1 VSGDPVQLWDAPSP
15 VDLGETPAAF
25 LERLRRATLLRV
37 PGRDR
42 SRVRAFSTLLHGNE
56 PSGLRALHRWLSLGA
71 TPAVDLLCFVGA
83 VEAAHAEPG
92 FAHRMLPG
100 GRDLNRCFT
109 APFEGPEGRVAE
121 AVLAHLR
128 AAGCE
133 ALVDVHNNT
142 GHNPP
147 YAVASRTDPERLAL
161 ASSFAERFVDC
172 DLRLGTVIEAT
183 EDYFPGITLEC
194 GRAGDPAADEEAW
207 RILVRFAEAEELP
220 RKAEGPL
227 TVLHEPVRV
236 SLRAGCSVAFDTSPQ
251 AIADLTVADDI
262 DRHNF
267 ETVPPGTRVGWL
279 GQPGEWPLEA
289 RGAHGHDVSRELFTE
304 RDGCLVTQRELVP
317 MMMTT
322 DPVIARLDCLF
333 YVVRPRDVDDLRGW

>member
-1 VSGDPVQLWDAPSP
+1 MSGDPVRIWEAPSP
-15 VDLGETPAAF
+15 AELGETPEAF
-25 LERLRRATLLRV
+25 LERLERATLLRI

-42 SRVRAFSTLLHGNE
+42 THTRVFSALLHGNE
-56 PSGLRALHRWLSLGA
+56 PSGLRALHRWLLRGVA
-71 TPAVDLLCFVGA
+71 PAVDLLCFVGA

-100 GRDLNRCFT
+100 GRDLNRCF
-109 APFEGPEGRVAE
+109 APPFTGPEGRVAK
-121 AVLAHLR
+121 ALLAHLR
-128 AAGCE
+128 AARCQ
-133 ALVDVHNNT
+133 ALVDVNNNT

-161 ASSFAERFVDC
+161 ASWFADRFVDL
-172 DLRLGTVIEAT
+172 DLRLGTMIEAT
-183 EDYFPGITLEC
+183 QDDFPGITLEC
-194 GRAGDPAADEEAW
+194 GRAGDPAADDEAE
-207 RILVRFAEAEELP
+207 RILTRFAEAEELP
-220 RKAEGPL
+220 RKAARPL

-236 SLRAGCSVAFDTSPQ
+236 SLRPGCSVAFDASPQ
-251 AIADLTVADDI
+251 AIADLTVVDDI

-289 RGAHGHDVSRELFTE
+289 RGANGRDVSRELFSE
-304 RDGCLVTQRELVP
+304 RDGCVVTQRELVP
-317 MMMTT
+317 MMITT

-333 YVVRPRDVDDLRGW
+333 YVVRPRDVSDLAT

>member
-1 VSGDPVQLWDAPSP
+1 VSEEAVRVWDAPAP
-15 VDLGETPAAF
+15 AALGETPEAF
-25 LERLRRATLLRV
+25 LERLGRATLLRL

-42 SRVRAFSTLLHGNE
+42 SRTRAFSTLLHGNE
-56 PSGLRALHRWLSLGA
+56 PSGLRALHRWLRSGA

-100 GRDLNRCFT
+100 GRDLNRCF
-109 APFEGPEGRVAE
+109 APPFEGPEGRVA
-121 AVLAHLR
+121 AALLTLLR
-128 AAGCE
+128 EAGCE

-147 YAVASRTDPERLAL
+147 YVVAPRTDPERLAL
-161 ASSFAERFVDC
+161 AARFAERFVDC

-183 EDYFPGITLEC
+183 QDDFPGITVEC

-207 RILVRFAEAEELP
+207 RILTRFAESETLP
-220 RKAEGPL
+220 TAPERHL

-236 SLRAGCSVAFDTSPQ
+236 SLREGCSVAFDRAPQ
-251 AIADLTVADDI
+251 AIADFTVADDI

-267 ETVPPGTRVGWL
+267 ETVPPGTLVGWL
-279 GQPGEWPLEA
+279 GQPGEWPIE
-289 RGAHGHDVSRELFTE
+289 AHGADGRDVSRELFRE
-304 RDGCLVTQRELVP
+304 RDGSLVTAREIVP

-322 DPVIARLDCLF
+322 DPVVARLDCLF
-333 YVVRPRDVDDLRGW
+333 YAVRPRDVGDLFG

>member
-1 VSGDPVQLWDAPSP
+1 MSGNAIQLWDAPTP
-15 VDLGETPAAF
+15 ADLGATPTAF
-25 LERLRRATLLRV
+25 LERLGRATLLRV

-42 SRVRAFSTLLHGNE
+42 GRVRAFSTLLHGNE
-56 PSGLRALHRWLSLGA
+56 PSGLRALHRWLSRA
-71 TPAVDLLCFVGA
+71 PTPAVDLLCFVGA
-83 VEAAHAEPG
+83 IEAAHAEPG

-109 APFEGPEGRVAE
+109 PPFEGAEGRLAE
-121 AVLAHLR
+121 ELLARLR

-161 ASSFAERFVDC
+161 ASRFTERFVDC

-183 EDYFPGITLEC
+183 EDDFPGITLEC

-207 RILVRFAEAEELP
+207 RILTRYADADELP
-220 RKAEGPL
+220 RKAERAL

-236 SLRAGCSVAFDTSPQ
+236 GLRAGCSVAFDASPQ

-279 GQPGEWPLEA
+279 GQSGEWPLEA
-289 RGAHGHDVSRELFTE
+289 HGALGADVSRELFAE
-304 RDGCLVTQRELVP
+304 RDGCLVTRRELVP

-333 YVVRPRDVDDLRGW
+333 YVVRPRDIGDCST